1 MDYSIVTLPRVG
13 SNYLQDR
20 ILQHT
25 GLFVERF
32 HTLQNNKMIT
42 IARDPLEFLASEVSM
57 RYFYDTSSTTLDK
70 LVNNNLRSLWLNDYS
85 KYFTGTDD
93 MTMIDQ
99 FDIIIDYDRLINFP
113 VETIKAIAIK
123 MDVEIITEGYE
134 SGRLKDYAEHG
145 HMISSKKV
153 REYEMIRKY
162 IEDTDLS
169 KLYDIYNAMLDKSI
183 H

>member
-32 HTLQNNKMIT
+32 HTFQDNKMIT
-42 IARDPLEFLASEVSM
+42 IARDPVEFLTSEVAMS
-57 RYFYDTSSTTLDK
+57 YFYDTSSTTLDK

-93 MTMIDQ
+93 MTMIDR

-113 VETIKAIAIK
+113 VETIKSLANHMSI
-123 MDVEIITEGYE
+123 DIISEDYE
-134 SGRLKDYAEHG
+134 SGRLKDYTEHG
-145 HMISSKKV
+145 HIISSKKV
-153 REYEMIRKY
+153 KEYEMIRKY
-162 IEDTDLS
+162 VEDTDLS
-169 KLYDIYNAMLDKSI
+169 KLYDIYHAMLDKAI